1 MECQATRISGFAYR
15 WQRTRKFLNP
25 TYLKCVLVMLS
36 CCLNREPDEM
46 QNCLKQIRPLLILSV
61 TVILAIPVSGL
72 AQQRPTAASQEFSYS
87 SSPLVGGGQVTSQS
101 IAGNP
106 AQIITMV
113 SGVPAPLPRG
123 QVSATLPTSGRNI
136 TLPNGLPGAIPT
148 PRIVNFQSP
157 TLGMGLSRPRQ
168 LATDCDC
175 KATQQTAYQPAAAVD
190 AAPSLNVGV
199 DSARYA
205 IDNGNAS
212 TTIGA
217 FEPTKF
223 QNLPPGTYMG
233 KSLFGKPKAYVDGE
247 PVRNIFR
254 FMSL

>member
-1 MECQATRISGFAYR
+1 
-15 WQRTRKFLNP
+15 
-25 TYLKCVLVMLS
+25 
-36 CCLNREPDEM
+36 M

-72 AQQRPTAASQEFSYS
+72 AQQRPTAASQEYSFS

-106 AQIITMV
+106 TQIITMV

-136 TLPNGLPGAIPT
+136 TLPNGLPGAIPA
-148 PRIVNFQSP
+148 PQIVNFQSP

-168 LATDCDC
+168 LATDCEC
-175 KATQQTAYQPAAAVD
+175 KATQQPAYQPATAADMTPTVNSGNGSAAYPIPD
-190 AAPSLNVGV
+190 A
-199 DSARYA
+199 
-205 IDNGNAS
+205 NAA

-254 FMSL
+254 FISL